1 MDERLVAIG
10 LARPVQEPVHIARPS
25 ALVRQAVRVRE
36 GHRDR
41 AALCELDANGIR
53 IGDTGAALTIAW
65 RDLRSISVDRGRVRV
80 VSPGGTVVLSI
91 APDGVPEPD
100 LAPLF
105 GRVLEEGRDG
115 RLEPGAGALHE
126 LTLGMDRS
134 LESFADAD
142 DPVVPLAV
150 GAFAAVAGLV
160 LVAALPTVVMLAARA
175 DPGPGGFALM
185 PRIAFFDPRVIVA
198 AFALSVALAV
208 AVGRLALG
216 PAAATWARGTTRG
229 WHHNAVGAEESAR
242 RIVARL
248 MLAPGLAALVAAI
261 ALGSL
266 APSAFARTV
275 LDQGGIHQASGL
287 PFLSRD
293 HPWADLIAVDPI
305 TVGFGERADGFDT
318 QLSFSDGSRMSTRGQ
333 DIVGGSER
341 AVYDF
346 ARAHTR

>member
-10 LARPVQEPVHIARPS
+10 LARPVQEPVHLARPS
-25 ALVRQAVRVRE
+25 ALVRQAVRVRD
-36 GHRDR
+36 GYRDH

-53 IGDTGAALTIAW
+53 ISGTSADRTIAW
-65 RDLRSISVDRGRVRV
+65 RDLRSISVDHGRVHV
-80 VSPGGTVVLSI
+80 VSPSGSVALSI
-91 APDGVPEPD
+91 APDGVAEPD

-126 LTLGMDRS
+126 LALGMDRS
-134 LESFADAD
+134 LERFADAD

-150 GAFAAVAGLV
+150 GAFAAIAGLV
-160 LVAALPTVVMLAARA
+160 LVAALPTIVMLAARI
-175 DPGPGGFALM
+175 DPGPGAFALL
-185 PRIAFFDPRVIVA
+185 PRIAFFDPRVVVA
-198 AFALSVALAV
+198 AFAASIALAV

-216 PAAATWARGTTRG
+216 PAAAAWARGTTRG
-229 WHHNAVGAEESAR
+229 WHHNAFGAEESVR
-242 RIVARL
+242 RIVARV
-248 MLAPGLAALVAAI
+248 MLAPGIAAAVAII

-275 LDQGGIHQASGL
+275 LDQNGIHQASGL

-293 HPWADLIAVDPI
+293 HAWSELVDVDPI
-305 TVGFGERADGFDT
+305 TVGFGERAQGFDA
-318 QLSFSDGSRMSTRGQ
+318 LLAFSDGTRLSTRGQ

-346 ARAHTR
+346 ARAHAR

>member
-10 LARPVQEPVHIARPS
+10 LARPVQEPVHVARPS

-41 AALCELDANGIR
+41 PALCELDANGIR
-53 IGDTGAALTIAW
+53 VSGPSAARAIAW
-65 RDLRSISVDRGRVRV
+65 RDLQSISVDHGHVRV
-80 VSPGGTVVLSI
+80 VSPTGSLVLSI
-91 APDGVPEPD
+91 APDGVTEPD

-105 GRVLEEGRDG
+105 GRVLEAGRDG

-150 GAFAAVAGLV
+150 GAFAAIAGIV
-160 LVAALPTVVMLAARA
+160 LVAALPTIVMLAARV
-175 DPGPGGFALM
+175 DPGPGAFALL
-185 PRIAFFDPRVIVA
+185 PRIAFFDPRVVIA
-198 AFALSVALAV
+198 AFAGSIALAV

-216 PAAATWARGTTRG
+216 PAAAAWARGTTRG
-229 WHHNAVGAEESAR
+229 WHHNAAGAEESAR
-242 RIVARL
+242 RIVARV
-248 MLAPGLAALVAAI
+248 MLAPGIAAAI
-261 ALGSL
+261 AIVALGSL

-275 LDQGGIHQASGL
+275 RDQKGIHQASGL

-293 HPWADLIAVDPI
+293 RAWTELVDVNPI
-305 TVGFGERADGFDT
+305 TVGFGERAEGFDT
-318 QLSFSDGSRMSTRGQ
+318 LLAFTDGSRLSTRGQ
-333 DIVGGSER
+333 DLVGGSER

-346 ARAHTR
+346 ARAHAR